1 MADDIKKRILFVA
14 PFPPPLHG
22 SAVVSQQIR
31 DSTLINS
38 TFHCDYVNLSASR
51 KLNEVGK
58 PGFVKI
64 WRMFSALCALMGK
77 LLTRR
82 YDICCL
88 AVACH
93 GTAFLKDAPFVL
105 ACKLF
110 CRKIVIQQHNK
121 GMSAYVDRWPYRW
134 LLPMV
139 YRGTTVILLSGR
151 LYPDIERVVPK
162 ENVLVCP
169 NGIRVGTD
177 GTHERLE
184 NDVPRLLFLSN
195 LLETKGVFVLLDA
208 LKILSDKGIP
218 FECTFVGAESKE
230 IDAGR
235 FTKEVERRGLGRMV
249 SYLGRKTG
257 EAKEQEYAKSDLF
270 IFPSYDECFGIVL
283 LEAMSHRLPIVTTDE
298 GGIPDL
304 VEDGVNGLI
313 SERKNPESL
322 ARCIETLLAAPELRS
337 KMGEEGY
344 RILHEKFTEEVFL
357 RRICDIFTNL

>member
-1 MADDIKKRILFVA
+1 MADKRKKRILFVA

-31 DSTLINS
+31 DSVLINR
-38 TFHCDYVNLSASR
+38 TFDCDYVNLSASR
-51 KLNEVGK
+51 KLDEVGK
-58 PGFVKI
+58 AGIVKI
-64 WRMFSALCALMGK
+64 WRMFTALCALTGK
-77 LLTRR
+77 LLTHR

-88 AVACH
+88 AIVCH
-93 GTAFLKDAPFVL
+93 GTAVLKDAPFVL

-121 GMSAYVDRWPYRW
+121 GMTAYVDRWPYRW
-134 LLPMV
+134 LLPLV
-139 YRGTTVILLSGR
+139 YRGTKVIILSWR

-162 ENVLVCP
+162 ENVVVCP
-169 NGIRVGTD
+169 NGIKVGTA
-177 GTHERLE
+177 GTSERIE
-184 NDVPRLLFLSN
+184 NEVPRLLFLSN
-195 LLETKGVFVLLDA
+195 LLESKGVFILMDA

-218 FECTFVGAESKE
+218 FKCAYVGAESKE
-230 IDAGR
+230 IDAR
-235 FTKEVERRGLGRMV
+235 RLAKELDHRGLGGRV

-313 SERKNPESL
+313 CERKNPESL
-322 ARCIETLLAAPELRS
+322 ANCIETLLAAPELRS

-344 RILHEKFTEEVFL
+344 RILHEKFTEDVFL
-357 RRICDIFTNL
+357 QRICNIFLNL

>member
-1 MADDIKKRILFVA
+1 MDKDRKKRILFVA
-14 PFPPPLHG
+14 PFPPPVHG

-31 DSTLINS
+31 DSVLINS
-38 TFHCDYVNLSASR
+38 SFHCDYVNLSASR
-51 KLNEVGK
+51 TLDEVGK
-58 PGFVKI
+58 QGLIKI
-64 WRMFSALCALMGK
+64 WRMFTALCALIRK
-77 LLTRR
+77 LFTHR

-88 AVACH
+88 AVTCH

-105 ACKLF
+105 LCKLF

-121 GMSAYVDRWPYRW
+121 GMTAYVDRWPYRW

-139 YRGTTVILLSGR
+139 YGNTTVILLSSR
-151 LYPDIERVVPK
+151 LYPDIQRVVPK

-169 NGIRVGTD
+169 NGIKVGTT
-177 GTHERLE
+177 GIYERVE

-195 LLETKGVFVLLDA
+195 LLESKGVFVLLDA
-208 LKILSDKGIP
+208 LKMLADKGLP
-218 FECTFVGAESKE
+218 FECTYVGAESKE

-235 FTKEVERRGLGRMV
+235 LAEEVKRRGLGGRV

-257 EAKEQEYAKSDLF
+257 EAKEEEYAKSDIF

-322 ARCIETLLAAPELRS
+322 ANCIETLLADPDLRC

-344 RILHEKFTEEVFL
+344 RILQEKFTEDVFL
-357 RRICDIFTNL
+357 RRICEIFTNL

>member
-31 DSTLINS
+31 DSALINS

-184 NDVPRLLFLSN
+184 NDVPQSIADMPRVERHQAVKLRTFGIDVERLQ
-195 LLETKGVFVLLDA
+195 VLLVVVDDA
-208 LKILSDKGIP
+208 YNATDFDQRIH
-218 FECTFVGAESKE
+218 GARHRHS
-230 IDAGR
+230 
-235 FTKEVERRGLGRMV
+235 ER
-249 SYLGRKTG
+249 
-257 EAKEQEYAKSDLF
+257 
-270 IFPSYDECFGIVL
+270 
-283 LEAMSHRLPIVTTDE
+283 
-298 GGIPDL
+298 DL
-304 VEDGVNGLI
+304 VNAVALLGDGTGNNV
-313 SERKNPESL
+313 R
-322 ARCIETLLAAPELRS
+322 
-337 KMGEEGY
+337 
-344 RILHEKFTEEVFL
+344 
-357 RRICDIFTNL
+357 